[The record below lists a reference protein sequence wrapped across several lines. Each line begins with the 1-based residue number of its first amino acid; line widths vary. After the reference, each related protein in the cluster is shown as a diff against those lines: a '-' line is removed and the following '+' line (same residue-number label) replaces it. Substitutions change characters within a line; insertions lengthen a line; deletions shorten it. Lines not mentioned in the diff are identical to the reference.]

1 VKLLSRLRAHWAVH
15 FSARALKLTFAIL
28 AAAIVASLTID
39 LGPSFRL
46 LGERQFSDQIKRPVH
61 IGHLSIHVLRGS
73 VVVED
78 FTIEGLNPS
87 DRPFFTAKRLEL
99 GLDWS
104 GLLRRR
110 PDFTI
115 TSVEMTDWQML
126 VEKWDGRSNFPKLGG
141 GSPRQGERPFTT
153 TLSYFRGWRG
163 QFTYED
169 HQTPWSIVAPNIDLN
184 ITNLPN
190 YHGKAAFKG
199 GTIRIQ
205 NHLPMWA
212 NFTAGFT
219 LDGSRV
225 HLSSI
230 DIDTDGAQTTAAG
243 DVDFSR
249 WPAMSYTVKSH
260 VHFPRMRE
268 IFFTDETWRLS
279 GDGDFTGT
287 FRLFDGGHD
296 LSGTFTSPMGGV
308 NDYRFPAL
316 NGSLRWTQKAFDVW
330 NAGAKFYGGDAR
342 FQYSIKPLGVPA
354 PPTQRFDARVVRT
367 DLTAFTDFED
377 LKGIRFAG
385 SADGHVFLE
394 WPSGRFKERRG
405 NGELIMS
412 PPAGVTL
419 ASASL
424 DGDRAADAGHSR
436 HEWGPFGPLP
446 LARHLPVGGRMTF
459 RLDPAQWEVE
469 GGEFITERSHV
480 RFDGAADWDARG
492 RFRFHVAS
500 RDFQESQEL
509 LAGIIND
516 FGGHTGPVAFGGRGE
531 FDGTMTGPFNRPHVD
546 GTFNGEDLWAW
557 DTLWGDG
564 SAHVA
569 YEDDYIDIRDGI
581 VRLNG
586 SEIHADGRFSTGS
599 RDDGSDEID
608 ARFRIVKRDIVGLRH
623 AFELDEYP
631 VAGLF
636 SGELHLTGP
645 YRQPLGFGAMT
656 IEDGRAYG
664 QPLRKATASLR
675 FDGRGIR
682 LNGIDIGFDRAGS
695 ITGVAFIGWDSTY
708 SFNADGRRIPVDLVE
723 AIRFRQVPISGL
735 AEFTATGNG
744 TFEVPRNDFKIR
756 VDDLTI
762 ADESVGQVTG
772 TLALRGN
779 ELSGDLDAAS
789 PRLALSAAG
798 RIALTPQAD
807 CEISLRFH
815 DSSLNPYFRLFLPRL
830 SENTTGVG
838 SGSIRMVG
846 ELADLN
852 HLLVEATVDSI
863 EVKLFDYALK
873 NAAPIRLALDQRVI
887 TVQDFQI
894 VGEDTE
900 LRVLGRVGLAD
911 EHIALQA
918 TGGANL
924 GILQGFFRDVRGS
937 GRAELRASI
946 DGPLRN
952 PVFSGNAI
960 ITNGRIRHLSLPN
973 ALDAINGAI
982 RFDSR
987 GIQLDEVTAQ
997 MGGGPIQFGGRI
1009 GLEGYLPG
1017 ELNVLITG
1025 QSMHLRYPEGI
1036 QSIVDADLTLR
1047 GNVKAPVIGG
1057 TVSVQSAVWTRRLDA
1072 PGSIF
1077 DLAARSSSSGE
1088 AGAISGDMAA
1098 PVPIRFDLE
1107 IKAPSAFRMD
1117 TNLLQLTAS
1126 ADLTLQ
1132 GTYDK
1137 PILLGRAEVDRGV
1150 ANFEGR
1156 RYRVTRG
1163 TLDFNN
1169 RVRIEPFIDV
1179 EAETNVRVPGQT
1191 YRVSV
1196 SVTGTPSRLGQPTLE
1211 SDPPLPQA
1219 EVVALLLSDVQPDPV
1234 RGLAPEL
1241 QRLQNPNRTETDILR
1256 TRATQALSSPLSS
1269 TVGRAVE
1276 QTFGVDTF
1284 QVSPS
1289 LTDPNALT
1297 TQRLSPTARVTIGKR
1312 ISERAFLTFS
1322 RSLNSTFN
1330 DQILLLEYEA
1340 SDRFYWVFS
1349 RNEDQQTYAVEFRL
1363 RHSF

>member
-1 VKLLSRLRAHWAVH
+1 
-15 FSARALKLTFAIL
+15 
-28 AAAIVASLTID
+28 
-39 LGPSFRL
+39 
-46 LGERQFSDQIKRPVH
+46 
-61 IGHLSIHVLRGS
+61 
-73 VVVED
+73 
-78 FTIEGLNPS
+78 
-87 DRPFFTAKRLEL
+87 
-99 GLDWS
+99 
-104 GLLRRR
+104 
-110 PDFTI
+110 
-115 TSVEMTDWQML
+115 M
-126 VEKWDGRSNFPKLGG
+126 
-141 GSPRQGERPFTT
+141 
-153 TLSYFRGWRG
+153 
-163 QFTYED
+163 
-169 HQTPWSIVAPNIDLN
+169 
-184 ITNLPN
+184 
-190 YHGKAAFKG
+190 
-199 GTIRIQ
+199 
-205 NHLPMWA
+205 
-212 NFTAGFT
+212 
-219 LDGSRV
+219 
-225 HLSSI
+225 
-230 DIDTDGAQTTAAG
+230 
-243 DVDFSR
+243 
-249 WPAMSYTVKSH
+249 
-260 VHFPRMRE
+260 
-268 IFFTDETWRLS
+268 
-279 GDGDFTGT
+279 
-287 FRLFDGGHD
+287 
-296 LSGTFTSPMGGV
+296 SGT
-308 NDYRFPAL
+308 
-316 NGSLRWTQKAFDVW
+316 GS
-330 NAGAKFYGGDAR
+330 
-342 FQYSIKPLGVPA
+342 S
-354 PPTQRFDARVVRT
+354 
-367 DLTAFTDFED
+367 
-377 LKGIRFAG
+377 G
-385 SADGHVFLE
+385 S
-394 WPSGRFKERRG
+394 
-405 NGELIMS
+405 
-412 PPAGVTL
+412 T
-419 ASASL
+419 
-424 DGDRAADAGHSR
+424 
-436 HEWGPFGPLP
+436 
-446 LARHLPVGGRMTF
+446 
-459 RLDPAQWEVE
+459 
-469 GGEFITERSHV
+469 
-480 RFDGAADWDARG
+480 
-492 RFRFHVAS
+492 
-500 RDFQESQEL
+500 
-509 LAGIIND
+509 
-516 FGGHTGPVAFGGRGE
+516 
-531 FDGTMTGPFNRPHVD
+531 
-546 GTFNGEDLWAW
+546 
-557 DTLWGDG
+557 
-564 SAHVA
+564 
-569 YEDDYIDIRDGI
+569 
-581 VRLNG
+581 G
-586 SEIHADGRFSTGS
+586 SEIHTDGKFSLGY
-599 RDDGSDEID
+599 RDD
-608 ARFRIVKRDIVGLRH
+608 ARRRDRRAVPHREARLVGLRH

-656 IEDGRAYG
+656 IEEGRAYG

-695 ITGVAFIGWDSTY
+695 ITGAAFIGWDSTY

-723 AIRFRQVPISGL
+723 AIRFKQVPISGL

-756 VDDLTI
+756 VDDLAI
-762 ADESVGQVTG
+762 GDESVGQVTG

-789 PRLALSAAG
+789 PRLALTAAG

-815 DSSLNPYFRLFLPRL
+815 DSSLDPYFRLFLPRL

-846 ELADLN
+846 ELADLD
-852 HLLVEATVDSI
+852 HLLVEATVDSL
-863 EVKLFDYALK
+863 EMRLFDYALK
-873 NAAPIRLALDQRVI
+873 NAAPIRLALDRRVI

-911 EHIALQA
+911 EHIDLQA

-952 PVFSGNAI
+952 PVFSGSAI

-1036 QSIVDADLTLR
+1036 QSIVDVDLTLR

-1088 AGAISGDMAA
+1088 GGATSGDMAA

-1219 EVVALLLSDVQPDPV
+1219 EVVALLLSDVQPGPLSAV
-1234 RGLAPEL
+1234 APEL